1 MDARGAPISMPT
13 HDAGSSIQADVSMI
27 SLRIPVKP
35 ITDLYG
41 RLPDCKDRFWCD
53 GAGCLGHQAVK

>member
-41 RLPDCKDRFWCD
+41 RLPD
-53 GAGCLGHQAVK
+53 